1 MRHYEIVFLVHPDQS
16 EQVPA
21 MIERYKG
28 MIAGGEGRVHRLED
42 WGRRQLTYPIA
53 KVHKAHY
60 VLMNIECDQKILNDL
75 TGAFRFSDAVLR
87 HLVVNMDAAVTEPS
101 PMAKAADEEGDG
113 GRRRDRRDDGDDDG
127 DRPPRRD
134 RSDDDGDRPPRR
146 VRDDVAAS
154 GSDDDDSSAGE
165 NA

>member
-28 MIAGGEGRVHRLED
+28 MIAAGEGRVHRLED

-60 VLMNIECDQKILNDL
+60 VLMNIECDQKTLNDL

-154 GSDDDDSSAGE
+154 GPDDEDSSAGE
-165 NA
+165 NV